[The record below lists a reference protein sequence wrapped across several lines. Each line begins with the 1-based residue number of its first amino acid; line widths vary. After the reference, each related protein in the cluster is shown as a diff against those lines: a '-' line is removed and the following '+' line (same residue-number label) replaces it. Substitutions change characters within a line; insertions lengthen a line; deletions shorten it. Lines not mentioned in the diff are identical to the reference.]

1 MSFNH
6 SLLFGPELKSRYR

>member
-6 SLLFGPELKSRYR
+6 SLKQQT